1 MLAPTKT
8 LSALFIS
15 SSEQSS
21 RLVIVT
27 DPLID
32 KTSAIRLHI
41 ETVWPSVVEKRI
53 NILSI
58 SILLYFIS

>member
-27 DPLID
+27 NPLID

-41 ETVWPSVVEKRI
+41 ETVWPSAVSYTHLTLPTIALV
-53 NILSI
+53 
-58 SILLYFIS
+58 